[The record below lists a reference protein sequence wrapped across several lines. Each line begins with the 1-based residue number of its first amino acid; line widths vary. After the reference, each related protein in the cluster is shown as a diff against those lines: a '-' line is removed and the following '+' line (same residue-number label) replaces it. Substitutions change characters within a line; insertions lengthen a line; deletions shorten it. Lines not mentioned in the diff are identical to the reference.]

1 LTVLAPHA
9 GRQVRELQRH
19 YRNLGRPEAI
29 RGLAAA
35 LETAWRAITTTPRAG
50 LPAPRPYPRLA
61 QPGTLWLKS
70 GRYWIAYRTQPS
82 VAIVAVFFETA
93 NIPGRL

>member
-1 LTVLAPHA
+1 LTVLAPLA

-19 YRNLGRPEAI
+19 YRDLGRPEAI

-35 LETAWRAITTTPRAG
+35 LEAAWRPITTAPAAG
-50 LPAPRPYPRLA
+50 LPAPRPYPWLA
-61 QPGTLWLKS
+61 QPGRLWLKA
-70 GRYWIAYRTQPS
+70 GRYWIAYRTQPTT
-82 VAIVAVFFETA
+82 AIVAVFFDTA